1 MDRQEKKM
9 VKLSYIKIY
18 ELKYDRHIFLH
29 NILTVK
35 MTWKEKARLII
46 ELILKQRKGQAIKYW
61 KERINAFIRV

>member
-46 ELILKQRKGQAIKYW
+46 ELISKQRKGQAIK
-61 KERINAFIRV
+61 